1 MLEDPRQSTDD
12 LSASNRPRLGDTAIS
27 SPLLP
32 SETQRT
38 HPPATPNTPSTPRRP
53 SKLSRTSMARL
64 TPGPYV
70 SPLSSSLSAVVAD
83 EIRRGQ
89 DSPTNR
95 RRPSGLRKSRSQRA
109 TVASSADETG
119 STPFRAS
126 QLPEEAVETDGE
138 RPPTAIRS
146 QSSAADFATFGK
158 FSQTNGQGSKGK
170 ANERDGDDTPR

>member
-1 MLEDPRQSTDD
+1 
-12 LSASNRPRLGDTAIS
+12 
-27 SPLLP
+27 
-32 SETQRT
+32 
-38 HPPATPNTPSTPRRP
+38 
-53 SKLSRTSMARL
+53 MARL

-109 TVASSADETG
+109 TVASSADET
-119 STPFRAS
+119 PVRAS
-126 QLPEEAVETDGE
+126 QLSVDAGETDGE

-146 QSSAADFATFGK
+146 QSSAPDSASFRDFFR
-158 FSQTNGQGSKGK
+158 TNGEGSKGK
-170 ANERDGDDTPR
+170 GNERDGDDTPR